1 MKITARK
8 GTEMTGECDM
18 TPMIDMTFQLIIFLM
33 LLVNFSE
40 ADQNAAIKLP
50 TSELAKP
57 PDKPLEKPI
66 TVNVLEKGGWV
77 IVGGQSVQIEGL
89 KALMSREADAIVAE
103 GKDVSNAHVIIRG
116 HGDAPVGMVQ
126 DVIKACQEAKFEQ
139 FALRAKEEIEGQ

>member
-33 LLVNFSE
+33 LMVNFSE
-40 ADQNAAIKLP
+40 ADQNALVKLP

-66 TVNVLEKGGWV
+66 TINVLKEGAM
-77 IVGGQSVQIEGL
+77 IVGGQTVQIEGL
-89 KALMSREADAIVAE
+89 RALMSREADAIVAE
-103 GKDVSNAHVIIRG
+103 GKEVSNAHIIIRG
-116 HGDAPVGMVQ
+116 HGSAPVGMIQ
-126 DVIKACQEAKFEQ
+126 DVIKVCQEAKFEQ
-139 FALRAKEEIEGQ
+139 FALRAKEEIGQ